1 MGLAF
6 WIASK
11 SKDPNTQ
18 CGAVIVDTNNRPRG
32 WGYNGPPEQIPDSA
46 IDWSRPAKYKYVVHA
61 EVNAIRHASGDL
73 DGSTLYITGTP
84 CSACMLNIAAA
95 HISKVEYYPFKSD
108 LKSMLSND
116 EDWEKASEI
125 ARLSNI
131 EIVQFDK
138 DLTWMEDRIKEI
150 VSNIK

>member
-18 CGAVIVDTNNRPRG
+18 CGAVIIDSNNRPRG
-32 WGYNGPPEQIPDSA
+32 WGYNGPPEQIPDSS
-46 IDWSRPAKYKYVVHA
+46 IDWSRPAKYKLMVHA
-61 EVNAIRHASGDL
+61 EINAIRHAAGDL
-73 DGSTLYITGTP
+73 KGSTMYITGTP
-84 CSACMLNIAAA
+84 CSACMLSIATA

-108 LKSMLSND
+108 SESMLSDN
-116 EDWEKASEI
+116 EDWERAFEI

-138 DLTWMEDRIKEI
+138 DLMWIEDRAKEI
-150 VSNIK
+150 IQIIK